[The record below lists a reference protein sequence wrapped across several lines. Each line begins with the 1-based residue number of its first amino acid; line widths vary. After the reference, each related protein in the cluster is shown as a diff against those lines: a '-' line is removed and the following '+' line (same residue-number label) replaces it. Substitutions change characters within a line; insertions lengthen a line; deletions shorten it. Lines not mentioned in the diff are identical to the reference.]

1 MRGLVMMDIET
12 QCKAIPCSILVKFVK
27 EENQNKPWTDLM
39 LWHLDQ
45 YRKAKQGVSILK
57 TYTGN
62 KHRAHIQPTY
72 RIFLCSSSSL
82 TGN

>member
-39 LWHLDQ
+39 L
-45 YRKAKQGVSILK
+45 
-57 TYTGN
+57 
-62 KHRAHIQPTY
+62 
-72 RIFLCSSSSL
+72 
-82 TGN
+82 